1 MKTGPSRRWVN
12 YPEPTTFGDRTVA
25 EKFKV
30 HKNAPFKKKIK
41 KHSPR
46 GEQREC
52 FPGPAVALD
61 GPGWE

>member
-30 HKNAPFKKKIK
+30 HENAPFKKKLKNILPEG
-41 KHSPR
+41 SSENVSRAP
-46 GEQREC
+46 
-52 FPGPAVALD
+52 L
-61 GPGWE
+61 